1 MKPVRLLKK
10 VAAAT
15 AAGLLAF
22 GVIAGTAS
30 AASADDYVTAGGNAG
45 ELSRVDP
52 GNAGELSSLGGN
64 AGELSRVITVSNA
77 GELS

>member
-30 AASADDYVTAGGNAG
+30 AASADEYVTAG
-45 ELSRVDP
+45 